1 MNCWLRSSWLTYFS
15 DERSVT
21 AFHLAIEA
29 FAVVVRFDVSRQIL
43 LVEVVSAAVL
53 VRAVEY
59 VPLLLVDFTVALEA
73 ISLREHQRALLA
85 RVFWTNEMK
94 WYSTKHV
101 NFALFHWFFNI
112 FTTIFSKI
120 FSGFFSKFHRY
131 GNEFSVCLCVNN
143 NHKIYAHHNGLNW
156 VIITFNFWMCC
167 TDVLL

>member
-1 MNCWLRSSWLTYFS
+1 M
-15 DERSVT
+15 T

-73 ISLREHQRALLA
+73 IFLREHQRALLA

-94 WYSTKHV
+94 
-101 NFALFHWFFNI
+101 
-112 FTTIFSKI
+112 
-120 FSGFFSKFHRY
+120 
-131 GNEFSVCLCVNN
+131 
-143 NHKIYAHHNGLNW
+143 
-156 VIITFNFWMCC
+156 
-167 TDVLL
+167 